1 MQEIDVYSWDDN
13 NYILF
18 SKIGSYLYLSNEK
31 NPRDIMIRKED
42 SNDPDLLLPLDD
54 DNEFNKALELFYN
67 NAKVDEI

>member
-18 SKIGSYLYLSNEK
+18 SKIGRYLYLSNEK